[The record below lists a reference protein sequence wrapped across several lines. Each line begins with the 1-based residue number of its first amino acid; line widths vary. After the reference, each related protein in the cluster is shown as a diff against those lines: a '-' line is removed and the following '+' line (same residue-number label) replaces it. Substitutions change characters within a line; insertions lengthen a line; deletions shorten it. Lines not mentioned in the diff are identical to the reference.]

1 MKRLVLSFSVAWLLS
16 VSTAGAREPVQP
28 VPAPVAEVGP
38 SVNPEASAFK
48 YRQGIPDP
56 ALAVRMNAA
65 YKGSQRRGRIETRK
79 ANGYSL
85 SRPGANVTPF
95 VGGGYSAEYAP
106 SGVYDDPWLRPAPV
120 VQPAPSLSV
129 SQRPLKTKLR

>member
-16 VSTAGAREPVQP
+16 VSTAGAQEPVQP
-28 VPAPVAEVGP
+28 APEPVAEIGP
-38 SVNPEASAFK
+38 SVNPETSPFK
-48 YRQGIPDP
+48 YRQDIPDS

-95 VGGGYSAEYAP
+95 VGGDYSTEYAP
-106 SGVYDDPWLRPAPV
+106 SGVCDDPWLRPAPV

-129 SQRPLKTKLR
+129 SQRHVKTKLR